1 MRTRRQ
7 DKAAAAAAS
16 TEKGELPS
24 EAISPIANNGDRD
37 ARTSATTVTISKI
50 EGPTINHAEGKPRTK
65 LPTLV
70 QFPLV
75 AFLSLAISEL
85 GYSLSWPLTQEV
97 LAAHARLL
105 GTWTEV
111 GAVTGWR
118 LCVSLIPI
126 VCLGLCFPR
135 VAPPF
140 ALHAN
145 NAGHNRFEL
154 ALGWFGDYDGYDITA
169 LNLLSQGPHLYLLF
183 AHYDTPAFA
192 LLVTVV
198 IETLATYIPFR
209 LIRSLSRAHANPTAA
224 PNADI
229 LTDAPIALL
238 TTLLAGAIYSV
249 SLLFAYAT
257 YLPTYLVVYFTDLPS
272 LVRAHESSYVGILP
286 IALALGFAARIF
298 IFTPAE
304 ATGRTS
310 ADVENEAFDPA
321 KASLRETVRWN
332 FLGWSSK
339 TKVAMQRT
347 ALIML
352 VTGVNTFLRTWLTIM
367 GVETA
372 GAAAWSSVWILAAAV
387 TGAALSAVGGV

>member
-7 DKAAAAAAS
+7 DKAIAAAAAAAAAAANTIS
-16 TEKGELPS
+16 IEKEESPS
-24 EAISPIANNGDRD
+24 KPISSITKDDDEAAQTPV
-37 ARTSATTVTISKI
+37 TTVTISKI
-50 EGPTINHAEGKPRTK
+50 ESPTINHAESKPRSK
-65 LPTLV
+65 LPTSVL
-70 QFPLV
+70 FPLV
-75 AFLSLAISEL
+75 AIFSLAISEL
-85 GYSLSWPLTQEV
+85 GYSLAWPLTQGV

-105 GTWTEV
+105 GTWAEV

-118 LCVSLIPI
+118 L
-126 VCLGLCFPR
+126 
-135 VAPPF
+135 
-140 ALHAN
+140 
-145 NAGHNRFEL
+145 FEL
-154 ALGWFGDYDGYDITA
+154 ALGWFGNYDGYDITA

-192 LLVTVV
+192 LLVTVA

-209 LIRSLSRAHANPTAA
+209 LLRSLSRVHANPTAV

-229 LTDAPIALL
+229 LTDAPITLL

-257 YLPTYLVVYFTDLPS
+257 YLPTYLVLYFADLPS

-286 IALALGFAARIF
+286 VALALGFAARVF

-304 ATGRTS
+304 ATGRTP
-310 ADVENEAFDPA
+310 ADAENEAFDPV

-347 ALIML
+347 ALTIL
-352 VTGVNTFLRTWLTIM
+352 VTGVNTFLRTRLTIV
-367 GVETA
+367 GVEIA
-372 GAAAWSSVWILAAAV
+372 GAAAWSSVWVLAAAI

>member
-7 DKAAAAAAS
+7 DKAIAAAAAAAAAA
-16 TEKGELPS
+16 TNTFPIEKEESPS
-24 EAISPIANNGDRD
+24 KPISSITKNDVEAAQ
-37 ARTSATTVTISKI
+37 TSATTVNISKT
-50 EGPTINHAEGKPRTK
+50 ESSTVNQAESKPRSK
-65 LPTLV
+65 LPTPVL
-70 QFPLV
+70 FPLV
-75 AFLSLAISEL
+75 AIFSLAISEL
-85 GYSLSWPLTQEV
+85 GYSLSWPLTQGV

-105 GTWTEV
+105 GTWAEV

-118 LCVSLIPI
+118 L
-126 VCLGLCFPR
+126 
-135 VAPPF
+135 
-140 ALHAN
+140 
-145 NAGHNRFEL
+145 FEL

-192 LLVTVV
+192 LLITVV
-198 IETLATYIPFR
+198 IETVATYIPFR
-209 LIRSLSRAHANPTAA
+209 LLRSLSRVHANPAA
-224 PNADI
+224 VPNADI
-229 LTDAPIALL
+229 LTDTPIALL

-257 YLPTYLVVYFTDLPS
+257 YLPTYLVLYFAGLPS

-286 IALALGFAARIF
+286 VALALGFAARVF

-304 ATGRTS
+304 ATGRTP
-310 ADVENEAFDPA
+310 ADAENEAFDPV

-347 ALIML
+347 ALTML
-352 VTGVNTFLRTWLTIM
+352 VTGVNTFLRTRLTIV
-367 GVETA
+367 GVEIP
-372 GAAAWSSVWILAAAV
+372 GAAAWSSVWVLAAAI